1 MIENTR
7 SHAVLLARAG
17 AIVFALS
24 ACGYLVV
31 TAQRNANPPATATV
45 EAVVTPP
52 QVPAQGETFLQG
64 SKSLVLDASDVVEV
78 VEEAPIEARV
88 DETGFLSSSKTLN
101 WTAHPNP
108 PPLVVPPIP
117 AATESAPAASAEFLP
132 SSKVGVIAT
141 PEPVFLPSSKVKVL
155 SPLPAQT
162 ATGGVTSTV
171 APVFLP
177 SSKSLRVEVQ
187 KPPPKNP

>member
-1 MIENTR
+1 MIHR
-7 SHAVLLARAG
+7 STYLIAARAC

-31 TAQRNANPPATATV
+31 TAQRNANTPLTATT

-52 QVPAQGETFLQG
+52 PAAAQNGMFLQG

-78 VEEAPIEARV
+78 TESVSIEEPLVETDLAPIPVAI
-88 DETGFLSSSKTLN
+88 ET
-101 WTAHPNP
+101 
-108 PPLVVPPIP
+108 
-117 AATESAPAASAEFLP
+117 APAAGAEFLP

-141 PEPVFLPSSKVKVL
+141 PP
-155 SPLPAQT
+155 
-162 ATGGVTSTV
+162 
-171 APVFLP
+171 PVFLP

-187 KPPPKNP
+187 KPKPAPALPPKNP